1 MPGSLTIFKKGLIL
15 VSVPLL
21 FQLTLIG
28 LFADL
33 QWRNTDA
40 EAWSLHSKDVLRQGQ
55 SVFTKLVSAE
65 TAERGF
71 VVTED
76 PAFAASYDD
85 DAREVPGDLQRL
97 QDLVRDNPG
106 QETRAGQFAAKAQAF
121 LAWHTKILGLA
132 RAGARKEAVAQIK
145 TLQGKSQMDGL
156 RDAVDGFLAEEQRL
170 DDGRRLTLDNSQRVL
185 NWYLAVGAALA
196 LLVTVVTAWVFSRG
210 ISGRLATLTE
220 NARCLAVGKE
230 LARPIRGA
238 DEIARLDGAFREMAG
253 ELAGA
258 QKAMQK
264 QTQVLRS
271 VLDGMGDGVVVA
283 DEKGEFMLWNPAAER
298 IIGVGPT
305 PAGPVEWS
313 RTYGCYLPDAATPF
327 PSEDLPLTR
336 AIRGVESDNVE
347 MFIRNPKVE
356 GGVWAVFTGRP
367 LRDEKGVL
375 RGGVVVLHD
384 ITERKRAEEQVRR
397 LNEELEV
404 RVRER
409 TAELVEANRDLK
421 AKNQEN
427 EMFVYSV
434 SHDLRS
440 PLVNLQG
447 FGKELGKGCKTL
459 AALLTEDAVPETVR
473 QRGLAL
479 LNGNMTKAL
488 GFIQTAVLRLSTIID
503 ALLRLSRAGRVKYQW
518 QWVDVGQMVVRVV
531 DSMHGDVTERKT
543 TVAVGDLPP
552 IQGDPA
558 ALEQVFA
565 NLIGNALKY
574 LDPKRPG
581 MIEVG
586 CEDAAVRGTPDDF
599 VTYFVKDNGLG
610 IPEAYQEKAFQVFQR
625 VHPGVAV
632 GDGMGLAIVRRVV
645 ERHGGRVW
653 VVSRVGEGST
663 FFVALPARPAKDP
676 PQGKH
681 GVGTPVPQ

>member
-28 LFADL
+28 LIADL

-40 EAWSLHSKDVLRQGQ
+40 EAWSLHSKEVLRQGQ
-55 SVFTKLVSAE
+55 GVFTKLAIAE

-76 PAFAASYDD
+76 PAFAASYENAAR
-85 DAREVPGDLQRL
+85 DAPGDLQRL

-106 QETRAGQFAAKAQAF
+106 QELRAGRIAAKAQAF
-121 LAWHTKILGLA
+121 LAWHTGILDLA
-132 RAGARKEAVAQIK
+132 RAGARDEAVARIK
-145 TLQGKSQMDGL
+145 TLQGMAWMDEL
-156 RDAVDGFLAEEQRL
+156 RGEVDGFLTEEGRL
-170 DDGRRLTLDNSQRVL
+170 DEERRLALDNSQRVL
-185 NWYLAVGAALA
+185 NWLLAAGAALA
-196 LLVTVVTAWVFSRG
+196 VLVTVVTALVFSRG

-220 NARCLAVGKE
+220 NARRLARGKE
-230 LARPIRGA
+230 LTRPVSGA
-238 DEIARLDGAFREMAG
+238 DEIARLDHAFRDMAG
-253 ELAGA
+253 DLARS
-258 QKAMQK
+258 QDAMRK

-283 DEKGEFMLWNPAAER
+283 DEKGEFLLWNPAAER

-305 PAGPVEWS
+305 RTGPAEWS
-313 RTYGCYLPDAATPF
+313 KTYGCFLPDAETPF
-327 PSEDLPLTR
+327 PSEDLPLAR
-336 AIRGVESDNVE
+336 AIRGVECDNVE
-347 MFIRNPKVE
+347 MFLRNPKE
-356 GGVWAVFTGRP
+356 SEGVWAVLTGAP
-367 LRDEKGVL
+367 LRDEQGHL

-384 ITERKRAEEQVRR
+384 ISERKRAEEQVRR
-397 LNEELEV
+397 LNEELEE

-409 TAELVEANRDLK
+409 TAALVEANRDLT

-447 FGKELGKGCKTL
+447 FSKELGKGCQAL
-459 AALLTEDAVPETVR
+459 RALLADENVPTAVR
-473 QRGLAL
+473 QRGSAL
-479 LNGNMTKAL
+479 LDGAMTKAL
-488 GFIQTAVLRLSTIID
+488 GFIQSAVLRLSNIID

-518 QWVDVGQMVVRVV
+518 QFVDVGRLVVRVL
-531 DSMHGDVTERKT
+531 DSMQGEVAERKAA
-543 TVAVGDLPP
+543 VVVGDLPP

-581 MIEVG
+581 RIEVG
-586 CEDAAVRGTPDDF
+586 FQNAAPGTPQDF
-599 VTYFVKDNGLG
+599 VTCYVKDNGLG

-625 VHPGVAV
+625 VHPGVAS
-632 GDGMGLAIVRRVV
+632 GEGMGLAIVRRVV

-653 VVSRVGEGST
+653 VESRVGEGST
-663 FFVALPARPAKDP
+663 FFVALPARPAKDQ
-676 PQGKH
+676 PQGNPA
-681 GVGTPVPQ
+681 GGALVSA